1 MLCPSRVSGVV
12 ILTTMAVVLAFTAL
26 SIASHATYEP
36 GQIIAKFAPEV
47 GKVVAE
53 RQGEVISVG
62 IASLDGRMGR
72 YGVHRISQI
81 FPHKRSELALIYQLE
96 FDPQYDAKAVARD
109 FAKDKHLLYAE
120 PRYLHHTCDTPND
133 ARYVSGFQWFFAT
146 VQAPDAWDVTHGDD
160 SVIIGIVD
168 TGVDWNHPDL
178 SDNIWINPGEDI
190 NGDSVITGADW
201 NAADD
206 DSNGYRDDFYGY
218 DFANNDWNPSE
229 ASALL
234 GTHAAGVAAAV
245 TNNEVGVAG
254 MSWNC
259 SIMVLKVSSDGSN
272 VITDGYEGIQ
282 YATDNGAQVINLSWA
297 RIDTASAFEQ
307 EIIDSAFA
315 KGIILVAAAGNDE
328 VGNAFAPPD
337 TCPLTYPGAYPHVTA
352 VAATDMADRATD
364 WTFYGSWVDVSAPG
378 ASIYSTLWDNDYQF
392 RPSTGIPSTSAAC
405 ALVSGV
411 AALLKVTEP
420 NMNSDEFEERVR
432 TTCDNIDALN
442 PTYVGWLGGGRLN
455 AYRALMNIVSV
466 EEAWSAP
473 GEVPDDYAL
482 SQNHPNPFNAGT
494 TISYSL
500 PVAGHVALKVYNVRG
515 QLVKTLVEGTQPAG
529 KYAAPWNGYDREGQ
543 QVASGIYF
551 YRLSGDHCGLTK
563 KMILLR

>member
-1 MLCPSRVSGVV
+1 MLSPSRVSGVV
-12 ILTTMAVVLAFTAL
+12 ILTTMAVVLAFAAM
-26 SIASHATYEP
+26 SIASRPAYEP
-36 GQIIAKFAPEV
+36 GQIIAKVAPEV
-47 GKVVAE
+47 GQVVAE

-62 IASLDGRMGR
+62 IASLDGRMER

-81 FPHKRSELALIYQLE
+81 FAHKKSELAFIYQLE
-96 FDPQYDAKAVARD
+96 FDPQYDSKAVARD

-120 PRYLHHTCDTPND
+120 PRYLHHTCDAPND
-133 ARYVSGFQWFFAT
+133 PRYASGFQWFFAT
-146 VQAPDAWDVTHGDD
+146 VQAPDAWDVTHGDS

-168 TGVDWNHPDL
+168 TGVDWNHPDI
-178 SDNIWINPGEDI
+178 SDNIWINFGEDV
-190 NGDSVITGADW
+190 NGDGRITGIDW
-201 NAADD
+201 NAVDD
-206 DSNGYRDDFYGY
+206 DSNGFRDDFYGW
-218 DFANNDWNPSE
+218 DFVGSDYNVSE
-229 ASALL
+229 TSALL

-259 SIMVLKVSSDGSN
+259 TIMGVKVSPDDSST
-272 VITDGYEGIQ
+272 ITHGYEGIQ

-297 RIDTASAFEQ
+297 RSDTASAFEQ

-337 TCPLTYPGAYPHVTA
+337 TCPLTYPAAYSHVTA
-352 VAATDMADRATD
+352 VAATNMTDKATD

-378 ASIYSTLWDNDYQF
+378 ASIYSTLWDDDYQF
-392 RPSTGIPSTSAAC
+392 RPIAGIPSTSAAC

-411 AALLKVTEP
+411 AGLIKVTEP

-432 TTCDNIDALN
+432 TTADNIYDLN

-466 EEAWSAP
+466 EEAWSASR
-473 GEVPDDYAL
+473 EIPDGYAL

-500 PVAGHVALKVYNVRG
+500 PVAGNVALKIYNVRG
-515 QLVKTLVEGTQPAG
+515 QLVQTLVEGMQPAG
-529 KYAAPWNGYDREGQ
+529 EYAARWDGSDGEEQ

-551 YRLSGDHCGLTK
+551 YRLSADHCELTK